1 MIALYI
7 ILGFAYLFCLIT
19 ICVLTDQREGAK
31 ISEAIIFSVLFTPI
45 CGLLYLLL
53 FPRKK

>member
-1 MIALYI
+1 MIVLYI